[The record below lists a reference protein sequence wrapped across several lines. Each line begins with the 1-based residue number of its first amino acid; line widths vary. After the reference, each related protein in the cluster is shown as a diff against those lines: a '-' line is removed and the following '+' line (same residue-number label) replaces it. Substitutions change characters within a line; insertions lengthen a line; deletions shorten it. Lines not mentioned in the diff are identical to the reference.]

1 MNKVIK
7 NSWGSV
13 IEEEVNSQMKRK
25 IIHGEK
31 LMIVKM
37 RFKDGFIVPMHSH
50 INEQITQVNKGTIRF
65 WLDSEESDPV
75 DVNEG
80 EFIII
85 PGGVLQKA
93 LMIGEVEETGILISI
108 DDIFKQKKER
118 HINSYLKEKNGDS

>member
-1 MNKVIK
+1 MKKAIK
-7 NSWGSV
+7 NSWESV

-50 INEQITQVNKGTIRF
+50 MNEQITQVSKGTIRF
-65 WLDSEESDPV
+65 WLNNEESDPI

-85 PGGVLQKA
+85 PGVVPQKA
-93 LMIGEVEETGILISI
+93 LMIGEVEETDTWTPPREDWINGT
-108 DDIFKQKKER
+108 DD
-118 HINSYLKEKNGDS
+118 YLKQ